1 MSGNNNGLALDFG
14 QSYRKA
20 ADFCAIQ
27 DRCISEM
34 RLKFISW
41 NIDRS
46 YTGTIISNLIDE
58 GFIDEKRFALN
69 YVSGKYRINGWG
81 RLKIAAGLR
90 ARNIPAALIQQ
101 ALSTLENDEYISF
114 LNKLLKKKLKQLGSD
129 THENHQKAAF
139 FAASRGFEQG
149 LIASQ
154 LRDIEINDQEI
165 GFV

>member
-1 MSGNNNGLALDFG
+1 MSGNSNFSTLDFG

-46 YTGTIISNLIDE
+46 YTSEIISKLVDE

-69 YVSGKYRINGWG
+69 YASGKYRINGWG
-81 RLKIAAGLR
+81 RIKIAAGLR
-90 ARNIPAALIQQ
+90 ARNIPAPLIQQ
-101 ALSTLENDEYISF
+101 ALSTLKNDEYTTF
-114 LNKLLKKKLKQLGSD
+114 LNKLLQKKLNQLGGD
-129 THENHQKAAF
+129 THENRQKAAF

-154 LRDIEINDQEI
+154 LRDIEIFE
-165 GFV
+165 